1 MEKIQVLFI
10 LTFLPCGHQLFEKRK
25 QFMPIPNEI
34 VSSSCY
40 WQIIETTVKNRIPS
54 ELDLFRKWGKLGW
67 IWFILVVAVQPQTI
81 LQIHTAIASI
91 TRASDHMVLLTF
103 RGWKWSQYRFWFLF
117 CCIYQGRPGCFKFCF
132 TLQVKLLKWSV

>member
-91 TRASDHMVLLTF
+91 TRASDHMVLLTENEASIDF
-103 RGWKWSQYRFWFLF
+103 DFYFVVSIKEDQDVLNFVLHCR
-117 CCIYQGRPGCFKFCF
+117 
-132 TLQVKLLKWSV
+132 